1 MHTPRLAVERLTEPL
16 WRSDARCRQQN
27 ASFFFAPGHLERKE
41 DKDLREGSARA
52 LCRSCPVQPQC
63 LDYAL
68 TVQEPHGIWGGM
80 NELERRRVLRQRS
93 AVQEAASEAVPAEV
107 VVAHQPA

>member
-1 MHTPRLAVERLTEPL
+1 MHTPRLAVDRLTEPL

-27 ASFFFAPGHLERKE
+27 AGYFFAPGHLERKE
-41 DKDLREGSARA
+41 DKDAREGAARA
-52 LCRSCPVQPQC
+52 LCRACPVQQQC

-80 NELERRRVLRQRS
+80 NELERRRLLRQR
-93 AVQEAASEAVPAEV
+93 AAAAEPAAACESQRQH
-107 VVAHQPA
+107 A